1 MTHQIC
7 TRITLNEER
16 FYVDGALVIASSL
29 RNTEIKR
36 ILSVWSLEAFLRLLG
51 RFREMTRGPW
61 PTRLVL
67 NTGDRQNTLFNTK
80 MQRHRHR
87 RSPLDYMIF
96 FSGYRMH
103 HIQRIPT
110 DLPVYDLSTTKRILR
125 VCKSISQDQVLA
137 LSGNIVAV
145 GKLRC
150 NGAGH
155 EDWEGDICTSR
166 VGRCSKARR

>member
-1 MTHQIC
+1 MTHQNC
-7 TRITLNEER
+7 TRNTLNEER

-51 RFREMTRGPW
+51 RFREMTRGPVAD
-61 PTRLVL
+61 TASAQHGL
-67 NTGDRQNTLFNTK
+67 DRQNTLFNTK

-110 DLPVYDLSTTKRILR
+110 DLPVYDWSTNKKNSASLQ
-125 VCKSISQDQVLA
+125 KHISRPSV
-137 LSGNIVAV
+137 GIV
-145 GKLRC
+145 R
-150 NGAGH
+150 
-155 EDWEGDICTSR
+155 
-166 VGRCSKARR
+166 